1 MASKKVKKTFTVAHP
16 YIAALAVFIVV
27 AVVGSGIVMTGA
39 YVTQSPTQHPVDI
52 AMVDVSFPEKL
63 TDKTHYIG
71 SITLANYGT
80 VSVSSVK
87 YNVLVTDANS
97 GSLTW
102 QNEGRA
108 TLMVD
113 ETKIVE
119 LPTFDIAPGRYHVKA
134 TADSAY
140 DFNEADE
147 LNNVF
152 EDTFTVTE

>member
-1 MASKKVKKTFTVAHP
+1 MARRNVKQSFTVAHP
-16 YIAALAVFIVV
+16 YIAALAVFIVIV
-27 AVVGSGIVMTGA
+27 AVGSGVIMTGA
-39 YVTQSPTQHPVDI
+39 YVTSSPTQHPVDI
-52 AMVDVSFPEKL
+52 AMVDASFPEKL

-80 VSVSSVK
+80 VSASSVK
-87 YNVLVTDANS
+87 YNVLVTNADS
-97 GSLTW
+97 GGLTW
-102 QNEGRA
+102 QNEGRVA
-108 TLMVD
+108 LMVG
-113 ETKIVE
+113 ETKTIE
-119 LPTFDIAPGRYHVKA
+119 LPTFDIVPGRYHVKA